1 MPRVLLTDIP
11 EHILRRA
18 LQRRAE
24 QRGQGLEQFL
34 VGELCRIAERPT
46 VHDMLDR
53 IERRRGGQIGI
64 AQAAEDLRD
73 ARR

>member
-11 EHILRRA
+11 EHIYVA

-24 QRGQGLEQFL
+24 QRGQGLEQCL

-46 VHDMLDR
+46 VDDTLDR
-53 IERRRGGQIGI
+53 IERRRGGRSGL
-64 AQAAEDLRD
+64 APAAEDLRNS
-73 ARR
+73 RR

>member
-11 EHILRRA
+11 EHIYVALR
-18 LQRRAE
+18 RRAE

-46 VHDMLDR
+46 VDDTLDR
-53 IERRRGGQIGI
+53 SDRRRGGQIGL
-64 AQAAEDLRD
+64 AQAAEDLWE

>member
-11 EHILRRA
+11 EHIYVALR
-18 LQRRAE
+18 RRAE

-34 VGELCRIAERPT
+34 AGELCRIAERPT
-46 VHDMLDR
+46 VDDTRDR
-53 IERRRGGQIGI
+53 IERRRGGQIGL
-64 AQAAEDLRD
+64 AQAAEDLRE